1 MSSAEGDWRKMKRGR
16 RSVVLIMAVT
26 VIGVVGMGGC
36 GAAGHSAAQ
45 AGAKDSG
52 HQASEAAVNFHEFGK
67 SWPLLV
73 PDGTLRCG
81 SFGKG
86 MGEVIFT
93 APDGTEYG
101 LNGLAS
107 DSYKDIDPIWREG
120 AYGLKVSIG
129 PLINR
134 GLALC

>member
-1 MSSAEGDWRKMKRGR
+1 MNKPRGG
-16 RSVVLIMAVT
+16 VLLVAVAALI
-26 VIGVVGMGGC
+26 VIGGC
-36 GAAGHSAAQ
+36 GTRSPSLTTGES
-45 AGAKDSG
+45 SG
-52 HQASEAAVNFHEFGK
+52 QQPSETAVTFHEFGK
-67 SWPLLV
+67 RWPLLV
-73 PDGTLRCG
+73 PDGTLRCE
-81 SFGKG
+81 SFGQG

-107 DSYKDIDPIWREG
+107 ESYEDIDPIWREG
-120 AYGLKVSIG
+120 AYGLKPSVG